1 MNPPPVSVVAIARL
15 VSEHFGVPM
24 SDLTSQRRE
33 ASIVRARHVVMYLAR
48 QHTGLSYPRI
58 GSRLGGRDHTTIMH
72 GARKIEQEL
81 ATDET
86 LARDIK
92 LIEWAIDVERRTLLH
107 FGLGLEPDIDVRELA
122 ERVLSTR
129 GGEFTVSAREVILL
143 AEAALAAAIRDEADP
158 GPSPSPSP
166 SRRDAEDAAAFAELI
181 RAVGAFIDAA
191 GRAARADNGEER
203 ILAGEER
210 NSAFAALLTT
220 HRAIAADRADRA
232 QETEHA

>member
-1 MNPPPVSVVAIARL
+1 MNPPPVSVVAIARI
-15 VSEHFGVPM
+15 VSEHYGVPM
-24 SDLTSQRRE
+24 SALTSQRRE
-33 ASIVRARHVVMYLAR
+33 AAIVRARQVVMYLAR
-48 QHTGLSYPRI
+48 QHTDLSYPRI

-72 GARKIEQEL
+72 GVRKIEQEL

-107 FGLGLEPDIDVRELA
+107 FGLGLEPDVDVRELA
-122 ERVLSTR
+122 ERILSTR

-143 AEAALAAAIRDEADP
+143 AEAALAAAIRDEAAP
-158 GPSPSPSP
+158 GAN
-166 SRRDAEDAAAFAELI
+166 RLADADEAAFAELM

-191 GRAARADNGEER
+191 GRAARAHNGEER

-220 HRAIAADRADRA
+220 HRAIAADRADKA
-232 QETEHA
+232 KETEHA